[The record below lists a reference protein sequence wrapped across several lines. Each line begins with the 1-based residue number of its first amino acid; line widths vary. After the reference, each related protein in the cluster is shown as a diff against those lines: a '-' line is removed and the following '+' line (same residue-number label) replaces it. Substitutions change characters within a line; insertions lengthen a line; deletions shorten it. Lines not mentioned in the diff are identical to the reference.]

1 MSERPSER
9 GSERSTEVDKRQE
22 IPSLTKSPEPQ
33 EDLHTKEVFSSVVGE
48 IRPAMQS
55 DVEDMRKLVTE
66 LREREYSRS
75 NFVSPENMLG
85 QSTWIRG
92 DGKTFSGER
101 LETIESMLEIMEMRL
116 QGMARMEG
124 LIKSGATLEAVK
136 KDPFASRFLA
146 SPEGQLMQ

>member
-9 GSERSTEVDKRQE
+9 GSERSAEATRRLEN
-22 IPSLTKSPEPQ
+22 SLLTKTPETQ
-33 EDLHTKEVFSSVVGE
+33 EDLHAKEVFSSVVGE
-48 IRPAMQS
+48 IRPAMQA

-66 LREREYSRS
+66 LREREYSFGS
-75 NFVSPENMLG
+75 FVSPENMLG
-85 QSTWIRG
+85 QSTWIRD

-101 LETIESMLEIMEMRL
+101 LETIENMLETMEMRL
-116 QGMARMEG
+116 QGIGRMEG
-124 LIKSGATLEAVK
+124 LMKSGAALETIK